1 MKATNRAGNNS
12 TPVVVN
18 TSFEVRND
26 WKGSKNSTPGGIYC
40 DRSALTCKVLRVVNI
55 TEMPWLNRVVE
66 IFYFELQNCDTV

>member
-26 WKGSKNSTPGGIYC
+26 WKGSKNSTSGGIYC
-40 DRSALTCKVLRVVNI
+40 DRSALKVLRVVNI

-66 IFYFELQNCDTV
+66 IFYFELQNYDTV